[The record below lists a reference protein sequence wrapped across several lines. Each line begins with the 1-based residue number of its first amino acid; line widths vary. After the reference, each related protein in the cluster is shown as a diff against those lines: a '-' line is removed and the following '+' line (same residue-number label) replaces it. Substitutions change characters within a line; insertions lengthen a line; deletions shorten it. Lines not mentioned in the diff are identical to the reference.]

1 MRALPLA
8 LLFLLAVPEPAEACS
23 LFHGFAETA
32 PREGGRIPRNGV
44 WYVSGFEVDPVEATW
59 LDFDVFIPLR
69 VEPHASVYEI
79 YNDGTYFGR
88 EAIVSAESGRPDVEA
103 IRREFRVVSFDDLVA
118 PAVGEVIS
126 ATAMYR
132 EENSS
137 MCIDEGFYVELVVD
151 LIADDFGL
159 GAFYL
164 FEATPGQPLQ
174 LVSSR
179 LGPDGAATENVTIGV
194 VAGVTPGERCYFV
207 RAIDLAGN
215 FADSELVCVDLQR
228 VVEQPDAGVV
238 DAGTMGASGGLGRAP
253 TRAPLDGRGC
263 ACGVERRGRGASPV
277 AVLVI
282 GLWAWVRRRA
292 HRR

>member
-1 MRALPLA
+1 MRSLPVA
-8 LLFLLAVPEPAEACS
+8 LLFLLAAPEPSEACS
-23 LFHGFAETA
+23 LFRGFAETA

-44 WYVSGFEVDPVEATW
+44 WYVSGYEVDPVEATW

-69 VEPHASVYEI
+69 VEPHLDVFEV

-103 IRREFRVVSFDDLVA
+103 IRREFRVVSFDDVQA
-118 PAVGEVIS
+118 PEVGEVIS

-137 MCIDEGFYVELVVD
+137 MCIDEGFHVELVVD

-179 LGPDGAATENVTIGV
+179 LGPEGSVLENVGLGV

-215 FADSELVCVDLQR
+215 FADSEVVCVDLQR

-238 DAGTMGASGGLGRAP
+238 DAGTNGASGGSGGAQ

-263 ACGVERRGRGASPV
+263 SCGVERRGRSAGPV
-277 AVLVI
+277 ALLAIV
-282 GLWAWVRRRA
+282 WAWARRRA